1 LLLQVIVSAR
11 KPDFFQK
18 SNPLYE
24 VVTEE
29 GLMRPCL
36 KATSGG
42 LYCGGSASM
51 VEKALDFHGDET
63 LYVGDHIYTDVSM
76 SKVHLRWR
84 TALICRELEKEVMAL
99 AYGRGHRTKLI
110 ELMNQ
115 KEVVGD
121 VFNQLRLA
129 LQRRTVGRQAQVY
142 KTLNSVSILLLS
154 LYHSCIHCQEQ
165 G

>member
-1 LLLQVIVSAR
+1 MEDRPHLPWTREGGNSLQVFTV
-11 KPDFFQK
+11 P
-18 SNPLYE
+18 
-24 VVTEE
+24 
-29 GLMRPCL
+29 
-36 KATSGG
+36 
-42 LYCGGSASM
+42 
-51 VEKALDFHGDET
+51 VECRIIG
-63 LYVGDHIYTDVSM
+63 YVGLIRVVNGLNIFGCALTDFLAVSL
-76 SKVHLRWR
+76 SLHSVASHPWV
-84 TALICRELEKEVMAL
+84 AIAQVMAL

-165 G
+165 GWLHLMFILFECCIFLMVFW